1 MAVRSNI
8 RDDKKGNLTTVK
20 RLLPYLWDYRG
31 RVGAGLALLVL
42 ARSANVSVP
51 IVLKFIVDALE
62 GVSAGASSVSDSV
75 SGFASDSAGV
85 AVGVAL
91 ALVVGYG
98 ALRFASVLFN
108 ELRNVVFSRASVQII
123 HRIST
128 EVLRH
133 LHDLSLGFHLDRKSG
148 ALSRGLERGTGAVS
162 GFLRMFVFNIIPVA
176 FELVAVV
183 TVLLVQF
190 EIQFAA
196 ITVGVIILY
205 SIFTVKMTQWRVQ
218 FRVQMNR
225 AESEAH
231 GLALD
236 SLLNYETVKLFG
248 NENMEATRYGDSLD
262 GWVRA
267 SLKSNS
273 TLAWLNIGQAAIVAG
288 GLTALLWL
296 AARGVASGALTLGD
310 FVMINAFLIQLY
322 IPLNFMGSIYRD
334 INHSLVDMHDMFEL
348 LDIKP
353 EVVESPNAKAL
364 RVDNG
369 AIRFDKVSFA
379 YKIGDAD
386 ANDNTVRMALRDI
399 DFQVPGGR
407 MVAVVGPS
415 GAGKSTL
422 SRLLLRFYDP
432 AAGRILI
439 DGQDLRA
446 VTLSSLRAAMGVVPQ
461 DTVLF
466 NASIGY
472 NIKYGRPPA
481 AREDIAAAARIARLD
496 EFIAQHPK
504 GYGVKVGERGLKLS
518 GGEKQRVA
526 IARAALKG
534 APILIFDEA
543 TSSLDS
549 RAEKAIQLALE
560 RVAQNST
567 TVVIAHRL
575 STIVGADEIIVLDQG
590 RIVEQGAHDALL
602 ARDGLYA
609 QMWKLQKEAA
619 DHPDVAD
626 AADSTNANQDAG
638 AVDAA
643 AAHRAE

>member
-1 MAVRSNI
+1 MAVRFNI
-8 RDDKKGNLTTVK
+8 RDDKRGNLTTVK
-20 RLLPYLWDYRG
+20 RLLPYLWEYRW

-62 GVSAGASSVSDSV
+62 GMSAGANSVSDSV

-148 ALSRGLERGTGAVS
+148 VLSRGLERGTGAVS

-176 FELVAVV
+176 FELLAVV

-196 ITVGVIILY
+196 ITVGVVVLY
-205 SIFTVKMTQWRVQ
+205 SIFTVKMTRWRVQ

-248 NENMEATRYGDSLD
+248 NENMEATRYGDSLM

-296 AARGVASGALTLGD
+296 AAQGVASGALTLGD

-334 INHSLVDMHDMFEL
+334 INHSLVDMHDMFGL

-379 YKIGDAD
+379 YKIGD

-472 NIKYGRPPA
+472 NIAYGRPQA
-481 AREDIAAAARIARLD
+481 AREEIAEAARIARLD
-496 EFIAQHPK
+496 EFIAQHPQ
-504 GYGVKVGERGLKLS
+504 GYDILVGERGLKLS

-626 AADSTNANQDAG
+626 VADAADSTNANQDAG
-638 AVDAA
+638 AA